1 MRREGGFTLAEV
13 LVATFV
19 IAIGLTAVA
28 TGFQYAMSGVATGPA
43 GPGASRGRD
52 HDARVA
58 ELRRPMRLD
67 LRRAMRLVEALRS
80 ERGFTL
86 AELLVACVV
95 VAFVMAGLFITL
107 QSGQEVYLRGS
118 NQV

>member
-1 MRREGGFTLAEV
+1 MR
-13 LVATFV
+13 
-19 IAIGLTAVA
+19 
-28 TGFQYAMSGVATGPA
+28 P
-43 GPGASRGRD
+43 
-52 HDARVA
+52 
-58 ELRRPMRLD
+58 D
-67 LRRAMRLVEALRS
+67 LRRATRLVEALRS

-118 NQV
+118 NQVELHVAPGEVAPELHLFLPPGTPMPHHYYKFGPTPDNQPQ